1 MRVVHRADQHAL
13 IDTETGYRYGCR
25 NRQDDLAPRS
35 ACRNDVQACAEK
47 EPFDPALDAQLER
60 RGVPIGPVPGEY
72 GQRRIR
78 SSEIDAPEMQAPNP
92 VSARSETDLL
102 HDRLHRAAR
111 SDDGRE
117 MLAVGRDSRRP
128 PTGKARGHRKS

>member
-1 MRVVHRADQHAL
+1 M
-13 IDTETGYRYGCR
+13 
-25 NRQDDLAPRS
+25 
-35 ACRNDVQACAEK
+35 
-47 EPFDPALDAQLER
+47 DAQLER

-102 HDRLHRAAR
+102 LDRLHRAAL

-117 MLAVGRDSRRP
+117 MHAVGRDYLRSPNGQAWR
-128 PTGKARGHRKS
+128 PTGRASCRERGGEYVEVGGVAGSLKKKK

>member
-1 MRVVHRADQHAL
+1 MSVVHRSDQHSW
-13 IDTETGYRYGCR
+13 IYTERGYRDGVR
-25 NRQDDLAPRS
+25 NRHDDLAPRS

-47 EPFDPALDAQLER
+47 EPFDPAVDAQLER

-92 VSARSETDLL
+92 VSRSEEHTSELQSL
-102 HDRLHRAAR
+102 MR
-111 SDDGRE
+111 SSYTVFC
-117 MLAVGRDSRRP
+117 L
-128 PTGKARGHRKS
+128 

>member
-1 MRVVHRADQHAL
+1 M
-13 IDTETGYRYGCR
+13 
-25 NRQDDLAPRS
+25 
-35 ACRNDVQACAEK
+35 
-47 EPFDPALDAQLER
+47 DAQLER

-102 HDRLHRAAR
+102 LDRLHRAAM

-117 MLAVGRDSRRP
+117 MHAVGRDYLRSPNGQAGRQAVTAATPAAKTREQQ
-128 PTGKARGHRKS
+128 TT